1 MNFNCII
8 KTGLVAVAAMVSLS
22 SFSQDLIARQAP
34 IDKKLKTVD
43 SLALQ
48 KQIRAEQ
55 SEYPALSLYPNWNN
69 QYVHA
74 YGNAIIP
81 ETYTIDLTGFHMP
94 TPSTKITS
102 PFGPRWRRMHNGLD
116 LKVNIGD
123 TIVAAFDGK
132 VRIVKY
138 ERRGYGKYVVIRHDN
153 GLDLKVNIGDTIV
166 AAFDG
171 KVRIVKYERR
181 GYGKYVVI
189 RHDNGLETIYGH
201 LSKQL
206 VEENQLVKAGEVIGL
221 GGNTGRSTGSHLHF
235 ETRFLGIAINP
246 IYMFD
251 FPKQDIVAD
260 TYTFRK
266 TKGVRSAGSHD
277 TQVADGTIRYHKVKS
292 GDTLSRIAKVRGVS
306 VSTLCKLNRIKPTT
320 TLRIGQVL
328 RCS

>member
-55 SEYPALSLYPNWNN
+55 SQYPALSLYPNWNN

-81 ETYTIDLTGFHMP
+81 DTYTIDLTGFHMP

-153 GLDLKVNIGDTIV
+153 GL
-166 AAFDG
+166 
-171 KVRIVKYERR
+171 
-181 GYGKYVVI
+181 
-189 RHDNGLETIYGH
+189 ETVYGH

-260 TYTFRK
+260 TYTFRRTQGSK
-266 TKGVRSAGSHD
+266 RAGSHD

-292 GDTLSRIAKVRGVS
+292 GDTLSRIAKLRGVS

>member
-69 QYVHA
+69 QSVHA

-81 ETYTIDLTGFHMP
+81 DTYTIDLTGFHMP

-153 GLDLKVNIGDTIV
+153 GL
-166 AAFDG
+166 
-171 KVRIVKYERR
+171 
-181 GYGKYVVI
+181 
-189 RHDNGLETIYGH
+189 ETVYGH

-260 TYTFRK
+260 TYTFRRTQGSK
-266 TKGVRSAGSHD
+266 RAGSHD

-292 GDTLSRIAKVRGVS
+292 GDTLSRIAKLRGVS

>member
-8 KTGLVAVAAMVSLS
+8 KTGLVAVATMVSLS

-81 ETYTIDLTGFHMP
+81 DTYTIDLTGFHMP

-153 GLDLKVNIGDTIV
+153 GL
-166 AAFDG
+166 
-171 KVRIVKYERR
+171 
-181 GYGKYVVI
+181 
-189 RHDNGLETIYGH
+189 ETVYGH

-260 TYTFRK
+260 TYTFRRTQGSK
-266 TKGVRSAGSHD
+266 RAGSHD

-292 GDTLSRIAKVRGVS
+292 GDTLSRIAKLRGVS

>member
-1 MNFNCII
+1 MNFSII

-34 IDKKLKTVD
+34 IDKKLKSVD

-81 ETYTIDLTGFHMP
+81 DTYTIDLTGFHMP

-153 GLDLKVNIGDTIV
+153 GL
-166 AAFDG
+166 
-171 KVRIVKYERR
+171 
-181 GYGKYVVI
+181 
-189 RHDNGLETIYGH
+189 ETVYGH

-266 TKGVRSAGSHD
+266 AKGVKRAGSHD

-292 GDTLSRIAKVRGVS
+292 GDTLSRIAKLRGVS

-320 TLRIGQVL
+320 TLRIGQVCVVHKKYSL
-328 RCS
+328 

>member
-153 GLDLKVNIGDTIV
+153 GL
-166 AAFDG
+166 
-171 KVRIVKYERR
+171 
-181 GYGKYVVI
+181 
-189 RHDNGLETIYGH
+189 ETVYGH

-246 IYMFD
+246 IYVFD

-266 TKGVRSAGSHD
+266 TKGVKRAGSHD
-277 TQVADGTIRYHKVKS
+277 TQAADGTIRYHKVKS
-292 GDTLSRIAKVRGVS
+292 GDTLSRIAKLRGVS

>member
-1 MNFNCII
+1 MNFNGII

-153 GLDLKVNIGDTIV
+153 GL
-166 AAFDG
+166 
-171 KVRIVKYERR
+171 
-181 GYGKYVVI
+181 
-189 RHDNGLETIYGH
+189 ETVYGH

-266 TKGVRSAGSHD
+266 TKGVKRAGSHD
-277 TQVADGTIRYHKVKS
+277 TQAADGTIRYHKVKS
-292 GDTLSRIAKVRGVS
+292 GDTLSRIAKLRGVS

>member
-1 MNFNCII
+1 MIA
-8 KTGLVAVAAMVSLS
+8 AVAMVSLN
-22 SFSQDLIARQAP
+22 SFSQDLNARQAP
-34 IDKKLKTVD
+34 IDKKLKSVD

-81 ETYTIDLTGFHMP
+81 DTYTIDLTGFHMP

-153 GLDLKVNIGDTIV
+153 GL
-166 AAFDG
+166 
-171 KVRIVKYERR
+171 
-181 GYGKYVVI
+181 
-189 RHDNGLETIYGH
+189 ETVYGH

-266 TKGVRSAGSHD
+266 AKGVKRAGSHD

-292 GDTLSRIAKVRGVS
+292 GDTLSRIAKLRGVS

>member
-1 MNFNCII
+1 MNFSII

-34 IDKKLKTVD
+34 IDKKLKSVD

-81 ETYTIDLTGFHMP
+81 DTYTIDLTGFHMP

-153 GLDLKVNIGDTIV
+153 GL
-166 AAFDG
+166 
-171 KVRIVKYERR
+171 
-181 GYGKYVVI
+181 
-189 RHDNGLETIYGH
+189 ETVYGH

-206 VEENQLVKAGEVIGL
+206 VEENLLVKAGEVIGL

-251 FPKQDIVAD
+251 FPKQDIVDD
-260 TYTFRK
+260 TNTFRK
-266 TKGVRSAGSHD
+266 KKGVRSAGSHD

>member
-1 MNFNCII
+1 MIA
-8 KTGLVAVAAMVSLS
+8 AVAMVSLN

-55 SEYPALSLYPNWNN
+55 AEYPALSLYPNWSN

-74 YGNAIIP
+74 YGKDVIIP

-94 TPSTKITS
+94 TPSTRITS

-153 GLDLKVNIGDTIV
+153 GL
-166 AAFDG
+166 
-171 KVRIVKYERR
+171 
-181 GYGKYVVI
+181 
-189 RHDNGLETIYGH
+189 ETVYGH

-266 TKGVRSAGSHD
+266 AKGVKRAGSHD

-292 GDTLSRIAKVRGVS
+292 GDTLSRIAKLRGVS

>member
-8 KTGLVAVAAMVSLS
+8 KTGLVAVATMVSLS

-81 ETYTIDLTGFHMP
+81 DTYTIDLTGFHMP

-153 GLDLKVNIGDTIV
+153 GL
-166 AAFDG
+166 
-171 KVRIVKYERR
+171 
-181 GYGKYVVI
+181 
-189 RHDNGLETIYGH
+189 ETVYGH

-251 FPKQDIVAD
+251 FLKQDIVAD
-260 TYTFRK
+260 TYTFRRTQGSSK
-266 TKGVRSAGSHD
+266 RAGSHD

-292 GDTLSRIAKVRGVS
+292 GDTLSRIAKLRGVS

>member
-1 MNFNCII
+1 MIAA
-8 KTGLVAVAAMVSLS
+8 TAMVSLN

-34 IDKKLKTVD
+34 IDRKLKSVD

-55 SEYPALSLYPNWNN
+55 AEYPALSLYPNWNN

-74 YGNAIIP
+74 YGKDAIIP
-81 ETYTIDLTGFHMP
+81 ESYTVDLTGFHMP
-94 TPSTKITS
+94 TPSTRITS

-132 VRIVKY
+132 VRVVKY
-138 ERRGYGKYVVIRHDN
+138 ERRGYGNYIVV
-153 GLDLKVNIGDTIV
+153 
-166 AAFDG
+166 
-171 KVRIVKYERR
+171 
-181 GYGKYVVI
+181 
-189 RHDNGLETIYGH
+189 RHDNGLETVYGH

-206 VEENQLVKAGEVIGL
+206 VEPNQLVKAGEPIGL

-246 IYMFD
+246 ALMFD

-260 TYTFRK
+260 TYTFRRS
-266 TKGVRSAGSHD
+266 KGHESVAGSHD
-277 TQVADGTIRYHKVKS
+277 SMASSDKVAIRYHKVKS
-292 GDTLSRIAKVRGVS
+292 GDTLSKIAAKRGVS
-306 VSTLCKLNRIKPTT
+306 IDRLCKLNRITRRT
-320 TLRIGQVL
+320 ILRPGQVL

>member
-153 GLDLKVNIGDTIV
+153 GL
-166 AAFDG
+166 
-171 KVRIVKYERR
+171 
-181 GYGKYVVI
+181 
-189 RHDNGLETIYGH
+189 ETVYGH

-266 TKGVRSAGSHD
+266 TKGVKRAGSHD

-292 GDTLSRIAKVRGVS
+292 GDTLSRIAKLRGVS

>member
-81 ETYTIDLTGFHMP
+81 DTYTIDLTGFHMP

-153 GLDLKVNIGDTIV
+153 GL
-166 AAFDG
+166 
-171 KVRIVKYERR
+171 
-181 GYGKYVVI
+181 
-189 RHDNGLETIYGH
+189 ETVYGH

-260 TYTFRK
+260 TYTFRRTQGSK
-266 TKGVRSAGSHD
+266 RAGSHD

-292 GDTLSRIAKVRGVS
+292 GDTLSRIDKLRGVS

>member
-34 IDKKLKTVD
+34 IDRKLKTVD

-48 KQIRAEQ
+48 KQIRIEQ

-74 YGNAIIP
+74 YGKDAVVP
-81 ETYTIDLTGFHMP
+81 ENYSIDLTGFRMP
-94 TPSTKITS
+94 TPSTKVTS

-116 LKVNIGD
+116 LKVNVGD
-123 TIVAAFDGK
+123 TIVSAFDGK
-132 VRIVKY
+132 VRIVKF
-138 ERRGYGKYVVIRHDN
+138 ERRGYGNYVVIRH
-153 GLDLKVNIGDTIV
+153 T
-166 AAFDG
+166 
-171 KVRIVKYERR
+171 
-181 GYGKYVVI
+181 
-189 RHDNGLETIYGH
+189 NGLETVYGH

-206 VEENQLVKAGEVIGL
+206 VDENQTVKAGEPIGL

-246 IYMFD
+246 AYMFD

-266 TKGVRSAGSHD
+266 VKRVDRTRVGSHD
-277 TQVADGTIRYHKVKS
+277 TQMADAPTIRYHKIKS
-292 GDTLSRIAKVRGVS
+292 GDTLSRVAKLRGVS
-306 VSTLCKLNRIKPTT
+306 VSTLCKLNRITPKT
-320 TLRIGQVL
+320 TLRLGQVL

>member
-34 IDKKLKTVD
+34 IDKKLKSVD

-69 QYVHA
+69 QYVHT

-94 TPSTKITS
+94 TSSTKITS

-138 ERRGYGKYVVIRHDN
+138 ERRGYGKYVVIRQ
-153 GLDLKVNIGDTIV
+153 
-166 AAFDG
+166 
-171 KVRIVKYERR
+171 
-181 GYGKYVVI
+181 
-189 RHDNGLETIYGH
+189 DNGLETVDGH

-246 IYMFD
+246 VYMFD

-266 TKGVRSAGSHD
+266 TKGVKRAGSHD
-277 TQVADGTIRYHKVKS
+277 TQVADGAIRYHKVKS
-292 GDTLSRIAKVRGVS
+292 GDTLSRIAKLRGVS

>member
-138 ERRGYGKYVVIRHDN
+138 ERRGYGKYVVIRN
-153 GLDLKVNIGDTIV
+153 
-166 AAFDG
+166 
-171 KVRIVKYERR
+171 
-181 GYGKYVVI
+181 
-189 RHDNGLETIYGH
+189 DNGLETVYGH

-246 IYMFD
+246 VYMFD
-251 FPKQDIVAD
+251 FPKQDIIAD

-266 TKGVRSAGSHD
+266 TKGVKRAGSHD

-292 GDTLSRIAKVRGVS
+292 GDTLSRIAKLRGVS